1 MLIRKGISMD
11 DVMKSQPQYLSGLY
25 LLQFEALCHF
35 NLTKHLIELFKADIS
50 QPLYG
55 CESGLNA
62 FIAMGYQ
69 LDASV
74 FLYESVKHFALI
86 SPKESK
92 AFTEQPLYSDLE
104 VVRNNI
110 HTYFKNGGFAEKA
123 NTITENQLKEYKL
136 DKPDLLHM
144 LRSDISL
151 VFQIENHFR
160 HLIGTDY
167 FIYHCIYESE
177 NKKWTGTDYRD
188 YAAFLSA
195 SIKGIASTVDE
206 TPYQL
211 SDLIFLEQTPTIE
224 LFDFKSADLTSCSAV
239 TRTSTF
245 RLILMLY
252 QISYILILSEK
263 IFDYATINRD
273 DLWTCFFSKLLAIK
287 YDESFDNLQSLLRYS
302 EKDDKKLL
310 IEYCKNEELI
320 IEDLEARDFA
330 QKLRNTIHYQ
340 QLHFDTNK
348 IKDGSTKNII
358 IAIYLSNTDMDSM
371 EEFRNRSAIM
381 VKEMKMLQQVIR
393 KIISVDKDYSN

>member
-1 MLIRKGISMD
+1 MD
-11 DVMKSQPQYLSGLY
+11 NILKNNPQYLSGLH
-25 LLQFEALCHF
+25 LLQFEAVCHF
-35 NLTKHLIELFKADIS
+35 NLTKYLIKIFKTDIS
-50 QPLYG
+50 QPRYG

-74 FLYESVKHFALI
+74 FLYETVKHFALF
-86 SPKESK
+86 SPEESK
-92 AFTEQPLYSDLE
+92 VFIEQPLYTDLE

-110 HTYFKNGGFAEKA
+110 HTYFKNGGFAKKA
-123 NTITENQLKEYKL
+123 NIITENQLKEYNL
-136 DKPDLLHM
+136 DKPDLFQM

-151 VFQIENHFR
+151 VFQIENNIR

-177 NKKWTGTDYRD
+177 NKKWAGTDYRD

-211 SDLIFLEQTPTIE
+211 SSLNLLEQMPTVE
-224 LFDFKSADLTSCSAV
+224 LFDFKSADLESCSAV
-239 TRTSTF
+239 ARTSTF

-252 QISYILILSEK
+252 QISYILILAEK
-263 IFDYATINRD
+263 IFDYTTINRD
-273 DLWTCFFSKLLAIK
+273 DLWTCFFTKLLAIK

-302 EKDDKKLL
+302 EKDDKQRL
-310 IEYCKNEELI
+310 IEYCKNEELM
-320 IEDLEARDFA
+320 IENLIAREFA

-348 IKDGSTKNII
+348 IEDGSTKNII
-358 IAIYLSNTDMDSM
+358 TAIYLSNTDTNSM
-371 EEFRNRSAIM
+371 REFRNKSAVM
-381 VKEMKMLQQVIR
+381 VREMKLLQKVIR
-393 KIISVDKDYSN
+393 KIIPVDKDYNNYK